1 MRRLPR
7 ILLHTTATIV
17 VLTALLVSGLRLVM
31 PHMNGWRETI
41 AQRISSATG
50 MPVQFSELNGKW
62 ENFGPV
68 LDIKTIQVGLKDGGD
83 LKIGRV
89 TLALDVWQSLLHF
102 RWQFRNLTFYN
113 LNLVT
118 NTPLS
123 TDTNDKARFRPGQLS
138 DLFLRQFDHFDLH
151 QSQVSFLTPSGQRA
165 HLDIPQLTWLNE
177 KNRHRAEGLVSLSSF
192 TGQHGV
198 VQVRLDLS
206 DTRGYLDTGR
216 AWMQADEVD
225 VKPWL
230 GQWMRDNT
238 SLKSARFSLAGW
250 LSLRE
255 GEIYDGDVVLTQ
267 GSAEWQGD
275 GKSHQLAIQHMTAHV
290 SLFNGGWRLDV
301 PQTRLSTDDK
311 PWPVGTF
318 SLLWLPEDSLL
329 PGLDHHQEV
338 RVRATHLQLDRL
350 DALIPLFSK
359 LSPGLLDNWRAL
371 QPRGQLQTLAV
382 DIPLQQLDE
391 SRFLATWNNLSWQHW
406 QLIPGMEHLS
416 GSASGSLADGQLNF
430 VLNDARL
437 PYGDMFRAP
446 LEIEHA
452 SGTVNWQRDSHNL
465 TMSGHQMEVK
475 ARSLW
480 AKGDFHWTQPENTA
494 PRLDILAGINVTDG
508 GDAWRYF
515 PEPLMGT
522 ALVNYLS
529 GAIKGGQVQNA
540 SLIFAGDPHLFPFK
554 NNEGLL
560 QVWVPLRQGTF
571 QFQPG
576 WPDLK
581 NLDINLDFVN
591 DGLFMKAD
599 QTKLGN
605 VQARNISAVIPD
617 YLKERLIIDGDIQ
630 SEGSDVGTYFNQTP
644 LKNTLGAALNQLKIS
659 GDVGGHLH
667 LNIPLDGE
675 QVSAIGDVNLSNNQL
690 RIEPLKST
698 VKQLSGRFTYD
709 NGNLQSGPLVGNW
722 FGQPLKVTFNT
733 HEGEKGYQ
741 IGVDLNGDWH
751 PGNMDI
757 VPAVLRKKLAGNAGW
772 QSNVKITLPHGGG
785 ADYQIELTGDM
796 QNVSSYLPPPLDK
809 DSGAAMPIKI
819 SARGNL
825 HTFNLSGVIADSHRF
840 NSQWLLGKQLRI
852 GRGIWEN
859 AASKTPA
866 LPASGGMILNLPP
879 LDGQAWFALLGSGNA
894 SGIKGNAKSR
904 SYLPGDITLRTPVL
918 TLGGQDWH
926 ELDTTLVQTMN
937 GDMQIQAKGKEI
949 AGQLLMNSHSPWVAH
964 VNYLYYNPQWSAKA
978 GSFPF
983 TWDTTAINF
992 RNWPALNLT
1001 CDECWLRGQNFGH
1014 IKGNLTHDSDT
1025 LTLQNGLIDSGSA
1038 RLSIA
1043 GQWVNRPGEQRT
1055 ALKGVFSGKK
1065 IDDAMNWFGM
1075 STPLRDSP
1083 FNLHYDL
1090 HWQAAPWPPSEAT
1103 LSGVLKSH
1111 LGAGQI
1117 ADVDTVRAAQ
1127 LLRLVSVDA
1136 LLRKLRL
1143 DFTDTFSQGFY
1154 FDSINGTAWIDKGIL
1169 RTDNLLVDGL
1179 EADIAM
1185 KGQVDLVR
1193 REINMEAVVAPAISA
1208 TVGVAAAFAVNP
1220 VVGAAVFAAS
1230 KVLGPLWNK
1239 ISVLR
1244 YHISGPIDK
1253 PKIDEVL
1260 RKPRENSPK

>member
-529 GAIKGGQVQNA
+529 GAIKGG
-540 SLIFAGDPHLFPFK
+540 
-554 NNEGLL
+554 
-560 QVWVPLRQGTF
+560 RC
-571 QFQPG
+571 
-576 WPDLK
+576 
-581 NLDINLDFVN
+581 
-591 DGLFMKAD
+591 
-599 QTKLGN
+599 
-605 VQARNISAVIPD
+605 R
-617 YLKERLIIDGDIQ
+617 
-630 SEGSDVGTYFNQTP
+630 
-644 LKNTLGAALNQLKIS
+644 
-659 GDVGGHLH
+659 
-667 LNIPLDGE
+667 
-675 QVSAIGDVNLSNNQL
+675 
-690 RIEPLKST
+690 
-698 VKQLSGRFTYD
+698 
-709 NGNLQSGPLVGNW
+709 
-722 FGQPLKVTFNT
+722 
-733 HEGEKGYQ
+733 
-741 IGVDLNGDWH
+741 
-751 PGNMDI
+751 
-757 VPAVLRKKLAGNAGW
+757 
-772 QSNVKITLPHGGG
+772 
-785 ADYQIELTGDM
+785 
-796 QNVSSYLPPPLDK
+796 
-809 DSGAAMPIKI
+809 
-819 SARGNL
+819 
-825 HTFNLSGVIADSHRF
+825 
-840 NSQWLLGKQLRI
+840 
-852 GRGIWEN
+852 
-859 AASKTPA
+859 
-866 LPASGGMILNLPP
+866 
-879 LDGQAWFALLGSGNA
+879 
-894 SGIKGNAKSR
+894 
-904 SYLPGDITLRTPVL
+904 TLR
-918 TLGGQDWH
+918 
-926 ELDTTLVQTMN
+926 
-937 GDMQIQAKGKEI
+937 
-949 AGQLLMNSHSPWVAH
+949 
-964 VNYLYYNPQWSAKA
+964 
-978 GSFPF
+978 
-983 TWDTTAINF
+983 
-992 RNWPALNLT
+992 
-1001 CDECWLRGQNFGH
+1001 
-1014 IKGNLTHDSDT
+1014 
-1025 LTLQNGLIDSGSA
+1025 
-1038 RLSIA
+1038 
-1043 GQWVNRPGEQRT
+1043 
-1055 ALKGVFSGKK
+1055 
-1065 IDDAMNWFGM
+1065 
-1075 STPLRDSP
+1075 
-1083 FNLHYDL
+1083 
-1090 HWQAAPWPPSEAT
+1090 
-1103 LSGVLKSH
+1103 
-1111 LGAGQI
+1111 
-1117 ADVDTVRAAQ
+1117 
-1127 LLRLVSVDA
+1127 
-1136 LLRKLRL
+1136 
-1143 DFTDTFSQGFY
+1143 
-1154 FDSINGTAWIDKGIL
+1154 
-1169 RTDNLLVDGL
+1169 
-1179 EADIAM
+1179 
-1185 KGQVDLVR
+1185 
-1193 REINMEAVVAPAISA
+1193 
-1208 TVGVAAAFAVNP
+1208 
-1220 VVGAAVFAAS
+1220 
-1230 KVLGPLWNK
+1230 
-1239 ISVLR
+1239 
-1244 YHISGPIDK
+1244 
-1253 PKIDEVL
+1253 
-1260 RKPRENSPK
+1260 